1 MSNITG
7 KTKVCG
13 IIGDP
18 VAHSMSP
25 IMHNAAFKELEL
37 DFIYV
42 AFKVSQE
49 DLKGAVS
56 GVRSLNI
63 KGINVT
69 IPHKVAIIPYLDRLD
84 PLAKEIGA
92 VNTIVNEAG
101 KLTGY
106 NTDAP
111 GFLQALVSN
120 GVDPKGKRVI
130 ILGAGGAARAIC
142 FALAE
147 NGAHLIILNRTYDA
161 ADKLAH
167 HLRQKYNNQFQ
178 ALILNKENL
187 AQTIKDGNLL
197 VNTTSVGMSPKSDD
211 TLVEPGLFTR
221 DLIICDIV
229 YHPLETRLLKEA
241 QMVGAKTIGGLDMLV
256 WQGVLAFEKWT
267 GQRPP
272 ERIMKNEALRLLSR
286 HEN

>member
-25 IMHNAAFKELEL
+25 IMHNAAFRELGL

-42 AFKVSQE
+42 AFQVSQN
-49 DLKGAVS
+49 DLKEAVS
-56 GVRSLNI
+56 GIRSLNI

-69 IPHKVAIIPYLDRLD
+69 IPHKVTIMPYLDRFE

-92 VNTIVNEAG
+92 VNTVVNEAG
-101 KLTGY
+101 TLTGY

-111 GFLQALVSN
+111 GFLQALDSN

-130 ILGAGGAARAIC
+130 ILGAGGAARAIS

-147 NGAHLIILNRTYDA
+147 NGAHLIILNRTYDT

-167 HLRQKYNNQFQ
+167 HLRQKYNNQIQ
-178 ALILNKENL
+178 ALPLNKESL
-187 AQTIKDGNLL
+187 AQTIKGGYLL
-197 VNTTSVGMSPKSDD
+197 VNTTSVGMSPN
-211 TLVEPGLFTR
+211 TAGTPVETR
-221 DLIICDIV
+221 LLTRELIICDIV

-241 QMVGAKTIGGLDMLV
+241 QRIGAKTISGLDMLV
-256 WQGVLAFEKWT
+256 WQGVFAFEKWT

-272 ERIMKNEALRLLSR
+272 ESIMKNEALSLLGR